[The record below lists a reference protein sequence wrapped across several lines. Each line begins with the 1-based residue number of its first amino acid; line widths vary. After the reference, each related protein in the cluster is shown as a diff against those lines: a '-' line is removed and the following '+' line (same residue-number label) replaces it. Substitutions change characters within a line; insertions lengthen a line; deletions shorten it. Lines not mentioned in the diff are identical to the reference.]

1 MSRHMSGTFYFCK
14 MKIKTFLGLVVAVMI
29 PLVSYLIVNSLSS
42 SAVVMPKRYFY
53 DTVVAVTE
61 DGKTTMDTVWHK
73 VKDFKLTN
81 QFGQEVSIN
90 EGEWKDKIIIADFF
104 FTSCP
109 SICPTLTRSMKKIQ
123 DDFNKT
129 DTILRFVS
137 FTVDPK
143 RDSAAK
149 LKAYGDKYN
158 INHDT
163 WWMLTGEKEK
173 IYDLALHE
181 FKANIAQEEG
191 VDTNFIHT
199 DKFFLLD
206 KDRVVRGW
214 YSGLDSGHLDK
225 LMNDVVLLSLEK
237 DKKKKRNLFRK

>member
-1 MSRHMSGTFYFCK
+1 
-14 MKIKTFLGLVVAVMI
+14 MKKRTILGISVAVLL
-29 PLVSYLIVNSLSS
+29 PLVSYFIVNSLSKT
-42 SAVVMPKRYFY
+42 AVVMPKRYFH
-53 DTVVAVTE
+53 DSVISVTN
-61 DGKTTMDTVWHK
+61 DGKTTIDTVWHK
-73 VKDFKLTN
+73 VKPVTLIN
-81 QFGQEVSIN
+81 QFGKEVTLN
-90 EGEWKDKIIIADFF
+90 DPELKDKILVVDFF

-109 SICPTLTRSMKKIQ
+109 SICPTLTRNMKRLQ
-123 DDFNKT
+123 DAFNKT
-129 DTILRFVS
+129 DTVLRYVS
-137 FTVDPK
+137 ITVDPA

-163 WWMLTGEKEK
+163 WLMLTGDKK
-173 IYDLALHE
+173 VVYDLALNE

-206 KDRVVRGW
+206 KERVVRGW
-214 YSGLDSGHLDK
+214 YSGLDSTHLDK
-225 LMNDVVLLSLEK
+225 LMNDVVLLSLER

>member
-14 MKIKTFLGLVVAVMI
+14 MKIKTFLGLVIAVMI
-29 PLVSYLIVNSLSS
+29 PLVSYLIVNSLSG

-109 SICPTLTRSMKKIQ
+109 SICPTLTRSMKKI
-123 DDFNKT
+123 
-129 DTILRFVS
+129 
-137 FTVDPK
+137 
-143 RDSAAK
+143 
-149 LKAYGDKYN
+149 
-158 INHDT
+158 
-163 WWMLTGEKEK
+163 
-173 IYDLALHE
+173 
-181 FKANIAQEEG
+181 
-191 VDTNFIHT
+191 
-199 DKFFLLD
+199 
-206 KDRVVRGW
+206 
-214 YSGLDSGHLDK
+214 
-225 LMNDVVLLSLEK
+225 
-237 DKKKKRNLFRK
+237 

>member
-1 MSRHMSGTFYFCK
+1 
-14 MKIKTFLGLVVAVMI
+14 MKRRTLVAMLVAVI
-29 PLVSYLIVNSLSS
+29 FPLTCYLVVNSLSRG
-42 SAVVMPKRYFY
+42 AVIMPKRYFY
-53 DTVVAVTE
+53 DTVVAVTN

-73 VKDFKLTN
+73 VKDVKLIN
-81 QFGQEVSIN
+81 QFGKEVSLN
-90 EGEWKDKIIIADFF
+90 DDDFKGKIIIADFF

-109 SICPTLTRSMKKIQ
+109 SICPTLTRSMKRIQ

-137 FTVDPK
+137 FTVDPQ
-143 RDSAAK
+143 RDSAEK
-149 LKAYGDKYN
+149 LKAYGDKYG

-181 FKANIAQEEG
+181 FKANIAQTD

-199 DKFFLLD
+199 DKLFLLD

-214 YSGLDSGHLDK
+214 YSGLDSSHLDR
-225 LMNDVVLLSLEK
+225 LMNDVVLLMMER